1 MNVSMNTIHIHTL
14 QHFCEAWGSQN
25 PSNELCLDDLEAWE
39 FDPWDT
45 GMVNLCVCVRGS
57 NKSNKSKM
65 MSYSFFV
72 KSENT
77 ETWHIMHIICIH
89 SPAK

>member
-1 MNVSMNTIHIHTL
+1 
-14 QHFCEAWGSQN
+14 
-25 PSNELCLDDLEAWE
+25 
-39 FDPWDT
+39 
-45 GMVNLCVCVRGS
+45 MVNLCVCVRGS